1 MQVMKI
7 KSLQIIRCRCLQT
20 VRKLCSIHNMTVNLI
35 TAYRY
40 VSLLFMFAR
49 NCEISAQF

>member
-1 MQVMKI
+1 MQV
-7 KSLQIIRCRCLQT
+7 
-20 VRKLCSIHNMTVNLI
+20 MTVNLI

-40 VSLLFMFAR
+40 VSLLFIFVR